1 VRFFRKKPT
10 FAAKFFI
17 VFTPLIRFTLLIL
30 CTIVGIISA
39 LSGWNYLII
48 IAALLSVSLLWGYYN
63 VGTVYLALHK
73 LRKGKYE
80 ESEQILDL
88 TRKPEKLNKTRRAY
102 YYYIKAYVARERDD
116 FEMSKQFFHLA
127 LEQGLK
133 TEHDQAIALL
143 ALADISVIQ
152 GDKEKA
158 RAYLGR
164 MRGLKVQPQL
174 MPQIRQMQ
182 EYLGEIFV

>member
-1 VRFFRKKPT
+1 MVTFGKKRT
-10 FAAKFFI
+10 FAVKIFI

-30 CTIVGIISA
+30 CTVVGIISA
-39 LSGWNYLII
+39 LSGWHYVII
-48 IAALLSVSLLWGYYN
+48 VAALLSLSLLWGYYN

-80 ESEQILDL
+80 ESEQILSL
-88 TRKPEKLNKTRRAY
+88 TRRPEKLNKTRRAY

-116 FEMSKQFFHLA
+116 FEQAKQFFNLA
-127 LEQGLK
+127 LKDGLK
-133 TEHDQAIALL
+133 TEHDQAVALL
-143 ALADISVIQ
+143 ALADIALIQ
-152 GDKEKA
+152 GDKKEA
-158 RAYLGR
+158 RAYLER

-182 EYLGEIFV
+182 EYLGEIFT

>member
-63 VGTVYLALHK
+63 VGTVYLAPHK
-73 LRKGKYE
+73 LRKGKYTLRMGPLCPK
-80 ESEQILDL
+80 IF
-88 TRKPEKLNKTRRAY
+88 RKTKNKQ
-102 YYYIKAYVARERDD
+102 K
-116 FEMSKQFFHLA
+116 K
-127 LEQGLK
+127 K
-133 TEHDQAIALL
+133 
-143 ALADISVIQ
+143 
-152 GDKEKA
+152 
-158 RAYLGR
+158 
-164 MRGLKVQPQL
+164 
-174 MPQIRQMQ
+174 
-182 EYLGEIFV
+182 